1 MQARCQKWASVE
13 SWRPEYTLIFC
24 ASASPPVHRTAIT
37 SRSPL
42 LIISIVIAALQ
53 HLRVAEALR
62 VALLPRAAP
71 HDLHLGVGVGRGG
84 GGCAHFFGD
93 DRGSRRWRN
102 TVTHTGGSNA
112 ASQRLESKAK
122 KSAAHPPGGSW
133 LGWRRSARS
142 STSRGCRPCCAPL
155 SAGDARVAP
164 RWNTFRSRAR
174 SSSRTQRLSRSRYG
188 ARSPAYPPRQLHA
201 PQP

>member
-1 MQARCQKWASVE
+1 MTGTVWLSLRAALVVTHSDTQCSPHASSRGTHTHAPLSPLLSECSLTSCGHLSMQARCQKWASVE

-84 GGCAHFFGD
+84 GGCAHFALEFI
-93 DRGSRRWRN
+93 REQTN
-102 TVTHTGGSNA
+102 TTLYLRTRIFFAMTGEA
-112 ASQRLESKAK
+112 D
-122 KSAAHPPGGSW
+122 GGEI
-133 LGWRRSARS
+133 R
-142 STSRGCRPCCAPL
+142 
-155 SAGDARVAP
+155 
-164 RWNTFRSRAR
+164 
-174 SSSRTQRLSRSRYG
+174 
-188 ARSPAYPPRQLHA
+188 
-201 PQP
+201 